1 MDNAIVK
8 SWLVG
13 AIEPDIMSL
22 FARLSTAKSIWD
34 TVSQT
39 YYERADRSVIYEL
52 SCQAMR
58 MKQGKTVSTY
68 FADLRK
74 IWKELDHR
82 KPISF
87 TQPDVVQARQK
98 EIEKERVYIFLA
110 GLDDIYDRVRS
121 DILRANP
128 FSNPESVIAM
138 VQSEEQR
145 RNAMLNNNT
154 NSKMDMA
161 AKLHGYPNWWN
172 GLNENKSRE
181 QRDRKDGDKNDG
193 KVVAMVSTITSLPTA
208 ETTLTLDGL
217 LTPEL
222 LNMTFDQSLLQ
233 APNKPHRSHM
243 SNANGVSS
251 PVTSARTD
259 LNSKEIIGCGT
270 KRGGSIMWMMYV
282 MSYDMDL
289 STEE

>member
-1 MDNAIVK
+1 
-8 SWLVG
+8 
-13 AIEPDIMSL
+13 MSL

-58 MKQGKTVSTY
+58 MKQEGKTVSTY
-68 FADLRK
+68 FAYLRK

-145 RNAMLNNNT
+145 RNVMLNNNT

-161 AKLHGYPNWWN
+161 AKSW
-172 GLNENKSRE
+172 E

-208 ETTLTLDGL
+208 ETTL
-217 LTPEL
+217 
-222 LNMTFDQSLLQ
+222 
-233 APNKPHRSHM
+233 
-243 SNANGVSS
+243 
-251 PVTSARTD
+251 D

>member
-58 MKQGKTVSTY
+58 MKQEGKTVSTY

-74 IWKELDHR
+74 IWKELDHH

-161 AKLHGYPNWWN
+161 AK
-172 GLNENKSRE
+172 KSRE

-208 ETTLTLDGL
+208 ETTL
-217 LTPEL
+217 
-222 LNMTFDQSLLQ
+222 
-233 APNKPHRSHM
+233 
-243 SNANGVSS
+243 
-251 PVTSARTD
+251 D